1 MDPLVSLAA
10 ASIALVG
17 MHFAL
22 SHPLRA
28 PLVKALGEGA
38 FLGLYSLV
46 AAACMIWMV
55 FAFRAAPAADLGGAT
70 EKAGWIVSTV
80 LILPALVLFIG
91 SLWKNPR
98 AAQPR
103 RRRHDRS
110 RPDRR
115 LRRHT
120 PSHDV
125 GFRFMG
131 AQPHPAV
138 VELAHADRGQRGADP
153 GFGRH
158 RLSGPQEGS
167 TDERGVVGLGEQD
180 QLLAAIDRA
189 TWRGR
194 GHVADR
200 DRCLASAHLG
210 AHWRSGCGCGHMAV
224 VRLKPLKPSWLHFDL
239 LDQLCFNTQSKFFEL
254 FAKCIAVNQ
263 VNRRSAV
270 AGCLA
275 SRIR

>member
-91 SLWKNPR
+91 SLWKNPALPNPG
-98 AAQPR
+98 AAA
-103 RRRHDRS
+103 
-110 RPDRR
+110 
-115 LRRHT
+115 T
-120 PSHDV
+120 
-125 GFRFMG
+125 
-131 AQPHPAV
+131 
-138 VELAHADRGQRGADP
+138 
-153 GFGRH
+153 
-158 RLSGPQEGS
+158 
-167 TDERGVVGLGEQD
+167 
-180 QLLAAIDRA
+180 IDRA
-189 TWRGR
+189 PTGVFAVTRHPMMWGFALWALSHILLWWSWRTPI
-194 GHVADR
+194 V
-200 DRCLASAHLG
+200 ASAVLTLALVG
-210 AHWRSGCGCGHMAV
+210 ARFQDRKKEALM
-224 VRLKPLKPSWLHFDL
+224 
-239 LDQLCFNTQSKFFEL
+239 
-254 FAKCIAVNQ
+254 
-263 VNRRSAV
+263 SA
-270 AGCLA
+270 AW
-275 SRIR
+275 